1 MASWVDFLKDSNNDI
16 VYPAGIT
23 SGVFLPNGIKLSSWM
38 KEIEKSIESIGDY
51 VIITV
56 NPSEWVV
63 QNHPLDMS
71 QTLYIATSFGVL
83 TESFKNA
90 TFQKDDSSS
99 SVEPD
104 HLIKKYIWLP
114 YIRTE
119 GIKPLENDYIS
130 NANKYILDVTL
141 DGYSVNLIAKKRPPY
156 KTCIKIVNLS
166 SNPQLGMEV

>member
-1 MASWVDFLKDSNNDI
+1 MASWIDFLKDSNNDI

-23 SGVFLPNGIKLSSWM
+23 PGIFLPNGRKLSLWM
-38 KEIEKSIESIGDY
+38 KEVEKNIESIGDY

-71 QTLYIATSFGVL
+71 QTLYVATAYSAL
-83 TESFKNA
+83 TESFKDA
-90 TFQKDDSSS
+90 VFEKDDSSS

-104 HLIKKYIWLP
+104 RLIKKYIWLP

-119 GIKPLENDYIS
+119 SIKPLETDYIS
-130 NANKYILDVTL
+130 NANKYILDVAV
-141 DGYSVNLIAKKRPPY
+141 DGYNVSLIARKRPPY

-166 SNPQLGMEV
+166 SKLQLGTGA